1 MKDEKE
7 KTKKGNRSVKKSKE
21 TVNEQD
27 NKDDNEKKKSIKS
40 NDDDSVQINVNFHLK
55 NGNTATTR
63 ERAVEKEVG
72 SGKTVHKETETVQTN
87 SSLKE
92 IVEKKE
98 GRRVDESQSDEV
110 EDAKKAEA
118 GDSFIST
125 DTDKILLG
133 ILVSCIH

>member
-1 MKDEKE
+1 MKDK
-7 KTKKGNRSVKKSKE
+7 KAKPKKGNRSVKKSKE

-27 NKDDNEKKKSIKS
+27 NKDDKEKKKSIKS
-40 NDDDSVQINVNFHLK
+40 DDDDSVRINVNFHLK

-98 GRRVDESQSDEV
+98 GMSDEDG
-110 EDAKKAEA
+110 DAKKDEA

-125 DTDKILLG
+125 DMDKIFLG
-133 ILVSCIH
+133 IMVTCIH